1 MGKKR
6 KCQGGCRMVNKD
18 RKIKQLDIVF
28 ENCESCTLTPDMIYM
43 CTLDRIYNN
52 IGINC
57 FQYRNGEIYDEI
69 FCDQFMLVIN
79 QKGLQQKSGFGDFRN
94 DDTLEKRLKYRD
106 ITHIDLIYDDNTNDY
121 ISVHWEDDNNEY
133 TNKLQNNLYQN
144 CEGEECM
151 VVIINKTPLT
161 LKELEDNY
169 GIY

>member
-106 ITHIDLIYDDNTNDY
+106 ITHIDLIYDDDTNDY

>member
-1 MGKKR
+1 
-6 KCQGGCRMVNKD
+6 MVNKD

-43 CTLDRIYNN
+43 CTLDRIYKN

-57 FQYRNGEIYDEI
+57 FQYRDGEIYDEI

-94 DDTLEKRLKYRD
+94 DDALEERLKYRD
-106 ITHIDLIYDDNTNDY
+106 ITHIDLIYDDDTNDY

-144 CEGEECM
+144 YEGEECM
-151 VVIINKTPLT
+151 IVIINKTPLT

>member
-1 MGKKR
+1 
-6 KCQGGCRMVNKD
+6 MVNKD

-28 ENCESCTLTPDMIYM
+28 ENCESCTLTPHMIYM
-43 CTLDRIYNN
+43 CALDRIYNN

-94 DDTLEKRLKYRD
+94 DDTLEERLKYRD
-106 ITHIDLIYDDNTNDY
+106 ITHIDLIYDDDTNDY